1 MGTHERIIYIVST
14 NTFKH
19 FGSETVLRKILLKQW
34 LSPRQKKY
42 MFIPHKI
49 LHTISGPSWAH
60 ETHLWI
66 SYQ

>member
-14 NTFKH
+14 NTFKL
-19 FGSETVLRKILLKQW
+19 FWIRNCFEKNFIKTVAL
-34 LSPRQKKY
+34 PAPKKN